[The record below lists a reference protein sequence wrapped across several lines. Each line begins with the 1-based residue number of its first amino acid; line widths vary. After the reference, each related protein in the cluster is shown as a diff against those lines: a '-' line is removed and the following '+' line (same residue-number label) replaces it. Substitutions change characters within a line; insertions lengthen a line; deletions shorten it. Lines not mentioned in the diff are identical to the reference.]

1 MRVVRS
7 TFDVTVRDET
17 SVFSATDL
25 QAAAIF
31 IDCRKNHELADTIL
45 RQLKVHEVSPRP
57 FIAVLIDNA
66 EPDKAWAVTAGI
78 DDVLLCPYS
87 LLDLQLRTGAIL
99 ALIGQQQDIR
109 RLARVVDGVT
119 EEARRLRT
127 LAYTDHLTG
136 LPNRLYLDNWVSELA
151 LKREGTTS
159 FALHMLDLDGF
170 KKVNDQY
177 GHQAGDTLLKQVSE
191 RVSKV
196 PRRLDIVVRLGG
208 DEIAVV
214 QMGAVHVTDCTAF
227 AQRLQAMFTEAF
239 IIDGHVINISASVGT
254 ALYPDDGDNFPDLL
268 RHADVAMYA
277 AKATGPGKLSIF
289 NAERETPLVQGSSA
303 AINEKQMNEA
313 SYALTFSLATG
324 ELRGVFV
331 EPESRPFVNGAA
343 LDSLNGTEWIEE
355 QIRQLEIAF
364 LQSVSWKTAF
374 MPIVFGASIHASVF
388 STFGVIQRIRDL
400 LLVTGADPTSCE
412 VTLEAPNLLEEVKYL
427 HQVRD
432 LGLGLGAHI
441 DIESF
446 TLQRM
451 LRLPVTK
458 LHLTREFTE
467 TTVGDGNAEIM
478 VEAAVL
484 FARSIRA
491 RTVAYGVETREQMDA
506 LRALGVDNAT
516 GPFVGSA
523 ATGSRLSTLRQRIQ
537 QQHSHAVD

>member
-7 TFDVTVRDET
+7 AFDVVVRDET
-17 SVFSATDL
+17 TELSAEDL
-25 QAAAIF
+25 QASAIF
-31 IDCRKNHELADTIL
+31 IDCRKNHELADIIL
-45 RQLKVHEVSPRP
+45 QQLQLKALTPRP
-57 FIAVLIDNA
+57 FIIVLINNA
-66 EPDKAWAVTAGI
+66 EADKAWAVTAGI
-78 DDVLLCPYS
+78 DDVMLSPYS

-109 RLARVVDGVT
+109 RLAHAVDGMT
-119 EEARRLRT
+119 EEASRLRA

-136 LPNRLYLDNWVSELA
+136 LPNRLYLDNWVSGLA

-191 RVSKV
+191 RVSRV

-214 QMGAVHVTDCTAF
+214 QMGAAHVTDCAAF
-227 AQRLQAMFTEAF
+227 AERLQAMFTEAF
-239 IIDGHVINISASVGT
+239 LIDGHTINISASVGT

-268 RHADVAMYA
+268 RRADIAMYA
-277 AKATGPGKLSIF
+277 AKAVGMGKVSAF
-289 NAERETPLVQGSSA
+289 NAELEAPLVQGRPA
-303 AINEKQMNEA
+303 AIIEKQMNES

-324 ELRGVFV
+324 ELGGVFV
-331 EPESRPFVNGAA
+331 EPQSRPSAY
-343 LDSLNGTEWIEE
+343 GTLPGSPDGSGWIEE
-355 QIRQLEIAF
+355 QIRRLEIAF
-364 LQSVSWKTAF
+364 LQSVSWKSTRA
-374 MPIVFGASIHASVF
+374 PVVFGASIHASAF

-400 LLVTGADPTSCE
+400 LLVTGADPTRCE
-412 VTLEAPNLLEEVKYL
+412 VTLEAPNSLEEMKYL

-441 DIESF
+441 DLESF

-458 LHLTREFTE
+458 LHLTRQFTE
-467 TTVGDGNAEIM
+467 TTAREGNANVM

-491 RTVAYGVETREQMDA
+491 RTLAYGVETREQMDA
-506 LRALGVDNAT
+506 LRTLGVDSAT

-523 ATGSRLSTLRQRIQ
+523 ATGDRLSTLRRRIR
-537 QQHSHAVD
+537 QQHVHAVD